1 MSAKTSRS
9 HPLEI
14 GQVAAGAGRVG
25 LTFCPGKK
33 QAVAL
38 AGPWD
43 RDLELDLDRIAA
55 LGTRAVVSVI
65 ELHEL
70 AELGVPDLGEAI
82 ERRGIEWHHISVVDD
97 DVPDSTAE
105 ARWCYTS
112 ARLRRMCASGET
124 VVIHCKG
131 GLGRTGS
138 LAAQLL
144 VDFGA
149 DADDAIAAVREARPG
164 AIQTRGQESY
174 VRSRRP
180 LPVPGDGPTRIERI
194 LGCIVGGAVGDG
206 FGYAV
211 EFDRH
216 DTITKQHGPDG
227 LREPVFDQGRLV
239 VSDDT
244 QMTLF
249 TIEGLARAAQRDPEL
264 GIESVVDEVHGAYQR
279 WLATQGASLEFPDP
293 PRGLIE
299 FNALWNRRAPGNTC
313 LSALMSGRRG
323 TIEHPLNDSKGC
335 GGVMRAAPLG
345 LIEALSVDRAFELAT
360 ATAAI
365 THGHPS
371 GYWPAGALAMIIRDV
386 LRGTPLDAAVARA
399 TAVVADRDGGQET
412 AAALELAVELAAAA
426 VGGDGNR
433 DRDRD
438 GVRDVNRI
446 GDGWVG
452 EEALAIAVYAASVA
466 DSMSEAIQIATN
478 HDGDS
483 DSTASIAAQLWG
495 ATYGLESL
503 PHAWARRL
511 DVFDPVVTMAH
522 TLWTMD

>member
-9 HPLEI
+9 HPLRI
-14 GQVAAGAGRVG
+14 DLVTAGAGRVG

-33 QAVAL
+33 QDVAL

-43 RDLELDLDRIAA
+43 RDLGLDLDRIEEIGA
-55 LGTRAVVSVI
+55 RAVVSVI
-65 ELHEL
+65 EQHEL
-70 AELGVPDLGEAI
+70 DELGVPALGQAI
-82 ERRGIEWHHISVVDD
+82 ENRGMQWHHISVVDD
-97 DVPDSTAE
+97 DVPDATAE

-112 ARLRRMCASGET
+112 ARLRTLCAAGET

-144 VDFGA
+144 IDFGA
-149 DADDAIAAVREARPG
+149 DPEDAIAAVREARPG
-164 AIQTRGQESY
+164 AIQTQAQESY

-180 LPVPGDGPTRIERI
+180 QPLPVDGPTRIERI

-216 DTITKQHGPDG
+216 DTITRLYGPDG
-227 LREPVFDQGRLV
+227 MLDPVFDQGRLV

-249 TIEGLARAAQRDPEL
+249 TIEGLARAALRDTDL
-264 GIESVVDEVHGAYQR
+264 GLEAIVDEVHGAYLR
-279 WLATQGASLEFPDP
+279 WLATQGASVEFPDP

-299 FNALWNRRAPGNTC
+299 SNALWNRRAPGNTC
-313 LSALMSGRRG
+313 LSALLSGRRG

-345 LIEALSVDRAFELAT
+345 LIEALSVDRAFELG
-360 ATAAI
+360 AAVAAL

-371 GYWPAGALAMIIRDV
+371 GYWSAGALAMMIRD
-386 LRGTPLDAAVARA
+386 LLKGGRLDAAVAHA
-399 TAVVADRDGGQET
+399 IEVVAEREGGEET
-412 AAALELAVELAAAA
+412 VASLERAVQLAAAPSDEP
-426 VGGDGNR
+426 VK
-433 DRDRD
+433 
-438 GVRDVNRI
+438 DVDSL
-446 GDGWVG
+446 GEGWVG
-452 EEALAIAVYAASVA
+452 EEALAIAVYAAMAS
-466 DSMSEAIQIATN
+466 DSTPDAIRIAAN

-483 DSTASIAAQLWG
+483 DSTASIAAQLCG
-495 ATYGLESL
+495 AQRGLRDV
-503 PHAWARRL
+503 PHPWARRL
-511 DVFDPVVTMAH
+511 DLFDPVVSMAH
-522 TLWTMD
+522 ELWLLD

>member
-14 GQVAAGAGRVG
+14 GQVHAGAGRIG

-43 RDLELDLDRIAA
+43 RDLGLDLDRIDDI
-55 LGTRAVVSVI
+55 GTRALVSVI

-70 AELGVPDLGEAI
+70 DDLGVPTLGQAVEN
-82 ERRGIEWHHISVVDD
+82 RGIEWHHISVVDD
-97 DVPDSTAE
+97 DVPDATAE

-112 ARLRRMCASGET
+112 ARLRRLCAAGET

-144 VDFGA
+144 IDFGS
-149 DADDAIAAVREARPG
+149 DSEDAIAAVRAARPG
-164 AIQTRGQESY
+164 AIQTQAQESY

-180 LPVPGDGPTRIERI
+180 QPLPVDGPTRVDRI
-194 LGCIVGGAVGDG
+194 LGCIIGGAVGDG

-216 DTITKQHGPDG
+216 DTITKQYGPDG
-227 LREPVFDQGRLV
+227 LRDPVFDQDRLI

-249 TIEGLARAAQRDPEL
+249 TIEGLARAVLRDTDL
-264 GIESVVDEVHGAYQR
+264 GVEAVVDEVHGAYLR
-279 WLATQGASLEFPDP
+279 WLATQGASVEFPDP

-299 FNALWNRRAPGNTC
+299 SNALWNRRAPGNTC
-313 LSALMSGRRG
+313 LSALLSGRRG

-345 LIEALSVDRAFELAT
+345 LIEALSLERAFELGT
-360 ATAAI
+360 ATAAL

-371 GYWPAGALAMIIRDV
+371 GYWSAGALAMIIRD
-386 LRGTPLDAAVARA
+386 LLKGTALDAAVAKAIETTA
-399 TAVVADRDGGQET
+399 TREGGEET
-412 AAALELAVELAAAA
+412 VAALELALNRAATT
-426 VGGDGNR
+426 GGDYA
-433 DRDRD
+433 
-438 GVRDVNRI
+438 RDVDHI
-446 GDGWVG
+446 GEGWVG
-452 EEALAIAVYAASVA
+452 EEALAIAVYAATVG
-466 DSMSEAIQIATN
+466 DSMPDAIRIATN

-495 ATYGLESL
+495 AQHGLDDL
-503 PHAWARRL
+503 PHPWARRL
-511 DVFDPVVTMAH
+511 DLFDPVVSMARE
-522 TLWTMD
+522 LWLLG